1 MYLND
6 TIKEKFINESA
17 DTLIDSLSDYSD
29 YINENLDFEYYTEL
43 TYEHLI
49 GYYKCEQFLTENRR
63 FSAFNI
69 IGDYILDYKDLFGEA
84 PTDINSE
91 YVYTFY
97 LDTYLNDLVRTIENE
112 VNSLCFDENGFIEN
126 KVIELIEKWRAEQI
140 KELYKF

>member
-1 MYLND
+1 MYLNE

-17 DTLIDSLSDYSD
+17 DTLIDSIQDYSE

-43 TYEHLI
+43 TYNHLI
-49 GYYKCEQFLTENRR
+49 GYNACENYLTENRR

-84 PTDINSE
+84 PTEVNSE

-97 LDTYLNDLVRTIENE
+97 LDTYLTNLVRSIEDKI
-112 VNSLCFDENGFIEN
+112 NSLCFNENGIIEN
-126 KVIELIEKWRAEQI
+126 KVIELIEQWRAEQI
-140 KELYKF
+140 KEINKF